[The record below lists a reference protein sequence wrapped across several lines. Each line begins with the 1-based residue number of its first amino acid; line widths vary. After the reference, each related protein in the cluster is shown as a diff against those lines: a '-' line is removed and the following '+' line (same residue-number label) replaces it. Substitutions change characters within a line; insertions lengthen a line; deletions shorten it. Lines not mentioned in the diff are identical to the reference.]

1 MPALSSPLVLP
12 LSRGIEGVSRDKS
25 SPPSPHLSPFRP
37 PLSLSPGKK
46 IAKTFGTFEKTPY
59 LCTVKIKETT
69 PDETRL
75 QILTN
80 KNQ

>member
-25 SPPSPHLSPFRP
+25 RPLLPICRPFA

-69 PDETRL
+69 PDSTRL

>member
-25 SPPSPHLSPFRP
+25 PPPLSPSVALSP

-69 PDETRL
+69 PDATRL